1 MRFKIGIVIVI
12 NLSRLPPNCK
22 HTAQKLALPPNL
34 KKVKNFFE
42 KTLDIWGNGW
52 YYNTRSAPVA
62 QLDRVSDYESEGRE
76 FESLPAHQGNLLN
89 GKLPFLFYALM
100 AKKAAQPLSL

>member
-1 MRFKIGIVIVI
+1 M
-12 NLSRLPPNCK
+12 
-22 HTAQKLALPPNL
+22 
-34 KKVKNFFE
+34 
-42 KTLDIWGNGW
+42 LDILGNGW

-89 GKLPFLFYALM
+89 GKLPFFVFIFTI
-100 AKKAAQPLSL
+100 SLDNPCIILYIITNEH

>member
-1 MRFKIGIVIVI
+1 M
-12 NLSRLPPNCK
+12 
-22 HTAQKLALPPNL
+22 
-34 KKVKNFFE
+34 
-42 KTLDIWGNGW
+42 LDIWGNGW

-89 GKLPFLFYALM
+89 GKLPFLFYIHLLGRFVGAHTVRPRADASIGPYSKNGILAALVG
-100 AKKAAQPLSL
+100 KIPLDKRRFLLYIITNEH

>member
-1 MRFKIGIVIVI
+1 MQAKRPK
-12 NLSRLPPNCK
+12 
-22 HTAQKLALPPNL
+22 TARRAII
-34 KKVKNFFE
+34 KNAETFFE
-42 KTLDIWGNGW
+42 KTLDILGNGW

-89 GKLPFLFYALM
+89 GKLPFC
-100 AKKAAQPLSL
+100 LSF